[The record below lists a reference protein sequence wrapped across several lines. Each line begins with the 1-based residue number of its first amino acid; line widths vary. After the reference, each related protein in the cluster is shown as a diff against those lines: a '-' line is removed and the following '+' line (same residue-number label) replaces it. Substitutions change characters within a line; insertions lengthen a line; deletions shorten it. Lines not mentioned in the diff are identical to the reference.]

1 MRTMGFARARV
12 ALAGLACALA
22 PLAHGE
28 DGPVPTYVEKI
39 EVTGSHITR
48 VEGESALPVTVI
60 TRQEIDRTGATTAME
75 LLQYVS
81 ANASVGS
88 VSLATAIGLTNGPPT
103 FGAQTANLRGLQGG
117 RTLVLVNGKR
127 LNNFAGE
134 VSGVEGQNLAVIPF
148 SAIERVEVL
157 RDGASAVYGSDAIA
171 GVINFILRSDY
182 RGAEAT
188 VWLGA
193 PTRSGGGQQE
203 VYSASIG
210 LGDLSVDR
218 YNAFFSAHYNDQHNL
233 LQRDRDFSRGVY
245 RPGLGLIGLSSNAFP
260 ANVTTGSIGQIAGG
274 AACAGFP
281 YASVFLPNINT
292 TFCYFDPSTAPGVE
306 GIPDTKN
313 TNLFVS
319 GKFQLN
325 NSWQLYGTGLY
336 SKEDTRVVIQPAPIS
351 NVFTYGPNNDIP
363 ATVTVSPGTPFYPT
377 AAAIAAGVNGEAL
390 NVRYRSVLTGN
401 RDTTDT
407 NEGYQWVG
415 GVKGSFDTA
424 AIGSWDADLSYSYSS
439 GKVKE
444 VVNDGFP
451 LYSRLLPLLNSG
463 QVNLF
468 GPNSD
473 AIAQQVRDTNFSGE
487 TFRGSSTSQGAQGR
501 MSGEIWQMAAGPLAL
516 ALGAEYRRERIE
528 QEYNP
533 VLSTGDISGY
543 GSAYQGVNASRDD
556 TALFAELNIP
566 LAKTLEVNLAIRTDN
581 YSDFGRTNNPKI
593 SLRWQPGRD
602 FLLRGSYG
610 TGFLPPTLYE
620 LFVPQ
625 QRGLS
630 IEGLSDPM
638 RCPVTNDTGFDCN
651 TQFPVLSG
659 GNPLLQ
665 PEKSENTT
673 LGFMWEPGSAFSTSF
688 DYFRIH
694 LKNIVSGGIPTGII
708 LGDLDRYGYLV
719 TRGPPDP
726 VYPDLP
732 GRITSIQEINLNIG
746 STHVEGWDVEAHYR
760 WPRMAWGRLRFDI
773 SGTYYLRYDQ
783 QNLDGSYSGLIANQ
797 STSAFAGE
805 LPRWKHYASFTWDSG
820 PWSATLAQTY
830 QSSYIDSRP
839 NGDGDLRRA
848 SSMSLFDLQGQYTG
862 YKNLTLTLG
871 CKNIFD
877 TNPPQTNQM
886 ALFQGGFDAEYYDA
900 RARFVYFSVRYAFK

>member
-1 MRTMGFARARV
+1 MRKTSSIGAWG
-12 ALAGLACALA
+12 ALCVMACVLA
-22 PLAHGE
+22 PRAGAVDE
-28 DGPVPTYVEKI
+28 QVPARHEKI
-39 EVTGSHITR
+39 EVTGSHVKR
-48 VEGESALPVTVI
+48 VEGESALPITTI
-60 TRQEIDRTGATTAME
+60 TREEIEKTGATTAME

-81 ANASVGS
+81 ANASVGMIT
-88 VSLATAIGLTNGPPT
+88 LATSIGVST

-117 RTLVLVNGKR
+117 RTLVLINGKR
-127 LNNFAGE
+127 LNNVAGE
-134 VSGVEGQNLAVIPF
+134 VSGVEGQNLAVIPYA
-148 SAIERVEVL
+148 AIERVEIL
-157 RDGASAVYGSDAIA
+157 RDGASAIYGSDAIA

-188 VWLGA
+188 VWAGT

-203 VYSASIG
+203 VYSASLG
-210 LGDLSVDR
+210 FGDLNVDR
-218 YNAFFSAHYNDQHNL
+218 YNVFASGHYNDQHNL
-233 LQRDRDFSRGVY
+233 LQRDRDFSNTLY
-245 RPGLGLIGLSSNAFP
+245 RPDLGLQGVSSNAFP
-260 ANVTTGSIGQIAGG
+260 GNLTTGGIGQIAGG

-281 YASVFLPNINT
+281 YASVFDPRLSPT
-292 TFCYFDPSTAPGVE
+292 LCYFDPASAPGVE

-313 TNLFVS
+313 ANLFLS

-325 NSWQLYGTGLY
+325 SHWQLYGTGLY
-336 SKEDTRVVIQPAPIS
+336 SKEETRVVIQPAPIS
-351 NVFTYGPNNDIP
+351 NQFTYGPDGDIP
-363 ATVTVSPGTPFYPT
+363 AAVTVSPGTPFYPT

-407 NEGYQWVG
+407 NEGSQWVG
-415 GVKGSFDTA
+415 GIKGTFDSRA
-424 AIGSWDADLSYSYSS
+424 LGPWDADLSYSYSR

-468 GPNSD
+468 GPNTD
-473 AIAQQVRDTNFSGE
+473 AIARQVKDTNFYGE
-487 TFRGSSTSQGAQGR
+487 TFHGTSTNESAQGKV
-501 MSGEIWQMAAGPLAL
+501 SGDLLQMAAGPLAF
-516 ALGAEYRRERIE
+516 ALGAEYRKERID

-543 GSAYQGVNASRDD
+543 GGAFLPVNATRNDA
-556 TALFAELNIP
+556 ALFAELNIP
-566 LAKTLEVNLAIRTDN
+566 LAKTLEGNLAIRTDN
-581 YSDFGRTNNPKI
+581 YSDFGRTDNPKI

-602 FLLRGSYG
+602 LLLRGSYG

-651 TQFPVLSG
+651 TQFPVIFG

-673 LGFMWEPGSAFSTSF
+673 LGFMWEPGSSFSTSF
-688 DYFRIH
+688 DYFKIH
-694 LKNIVSGGIPTGII
+694 LKNMVSGGIPTGII

-726 VYPDLP
+726 VYPNLP
-732 GRITSIQEINLNIG
+732 GRITSIQEINLNLG

-760 WPRMAWGRLRFDI
+760 WPRMTWGRVRFDI
-773 SGTYYLRYDQ
+773 SGTYYIRYDT
-783 QNLDGSYSGLIANQ
+783 QNLDGSYTGSVANQ
-797 STSAFAGE
+797 SASPSAGQ
-805 LPRWKHYASFTWDSG
+805 LPRWKHYASLSWDSG
-820 PWSATLAQTY
+820 PWSATFAQTY
-830 QSSYIDSRP
+830 QTSYVDWQP
-839 NGDGDLRRA
+839 DGSGNARRA

-862 YKNLTLTLG
+862 FKNLTLTLG

-877 TNPPQTNQM
+877 TNPPQTNQIAM
-886 ALFQGGFDAEYYDA
+886 FQAGFDAEYYDA
-900 RARFVYFSVRYAFK
+900 RARFAYFSVRYGFK